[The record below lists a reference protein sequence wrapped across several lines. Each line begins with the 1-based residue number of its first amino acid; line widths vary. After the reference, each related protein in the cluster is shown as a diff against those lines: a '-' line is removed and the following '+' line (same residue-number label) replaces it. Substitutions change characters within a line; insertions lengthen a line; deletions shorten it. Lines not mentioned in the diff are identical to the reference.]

1 MRKIKRNK
9 MITLDIN
16 NGSKIKVKV
25 RKSTNNRFKLSL
37 LNNNHKTVIVLNCHA
52 KDYYKVLKQLKDIN
66 NGVEEVIEETIE
78 PEVEENFES
87 IEKDEKLKSM
97 LEETAELLK
106 DIVMQQLEKEKT
118 EEETIEENEET
129 IEDEVE
135 EETIEEGKF
144 KKLFNKAKEV
154 VIGTITILATTA
166 IQPFKAI
173 GKLFKKFTNR

>member
-78 PEVEENFES
+78 PEVEEN
-87 IEKDEKLKSM
+87 
-97 LEETAELLK
+97 
-106 DIVMQQLEKEKT
+106 
-118 EEETIEENEET
+118 EET
-129 IEDEVE
+129 IEDEFE